1 MEGGQEHRVRAEG
14 ELQENR
20 QGGSPAPSQSIPV
33 APSFLAVHWELWQE
47 PFCSPCPVA
56 PGPELGFIPTAPVWV
71 SPGLGNCWGNPSLE
85 ALLPSQLINRAT
97 H

>member
-33 APSFLAVHWELWQE
+33 APSFLAVRWESWQE
-47 PFCSPCPVA
+47 SWARTGIYPHGTSLGIPRA
-56 PGPELGFIPTAPVWV
+56 P
-71 SPGLGNCWGNPSLE
+71 LGNCWGNPSLE